1 MGVLAN
7 WAEAAACLFFPHHCA
22 GCGTDRLDKQTKICL
37 RCLHHLPHTHFTTQV
52 DNPIEKIFWGRTR
65 VQAAT
70 SLFFYSQDSILQE
83 LLHQLKYRGN
93 QELGIQLGSLLG
105 TALKNTSRFPV
116 DVLVPVPLHP
126 SKEKSRGFN
135 QATLICQGI
144 AAVTGLPVCTTLLRK
159 NTERSTQTKKNRAE
173 RLENMVG
180 IFKATPPDQSKYKN
194 ILLVDDVITTGA
206 TLEACGQALLEAG
219 ERKLWIASVCYSNR

>member
-22 GCGTDRLDKQTKICL
+22 GCGTDRLDKQTEICL
-37 RCLHHLPHTHFTTQV
+37 RCLHRLPLTHFTAQP
-52 DNPIEKIFWGRTR
+52 DNPIEKIFWGRTH

-70 SLFFYSQDSILQE
+70 SLFFYSQDSTMQS
-83 LLHQLKYRGN
+83 LLHELKYRGN
-93 QELGIQLGSLLG
+93 QALGIQLGSLLG

-144 AAVTGLPVCTTLLRK
+144 AAVTGLPVCTTVLRR
-159 NTERSTQTKKNRAE
+159 NAQRSTQTKKDRAA
-173 RLENMVG
+173 RWENMQG
-180 IFKATPPDQSKYKN
+180 IFEATPFNEVPYKN
-194 ILLVDDVITTGA
+194 ILLIDDVITTGA
-206 TLEACGQALLEAG
+206 TLEACGQALLEAE

>member
-22 GCGTDRLDKQTKICL
+22 GCGTDRLDKQTEICL
-37 RCLHHLPHTHFTTQV
+37 RCLHRLPLTHFTAQP
-52 DNPIEKIFWGRTR
+52 DNPIEKIFWGRTH

-70 SLFFYSQDSILQE
+70 SLFFYSQDSTMQS
-83 LLHQLKYRGN
+83 LLHELKYRGN
-93 QELGIQLGSLLG
+93 QALGIQLGSLLG

-144 AAVTGLPVCTTLLRK
+144 AAVTALPVCTTLLRR
-159 NTERSTQTKKNRAE
+159 NAQRSTQTKKDRAA
-173 RLENMVG
+173 RWENMQG
-180 IFKATPPDQSKYKN
+180 IFEATPFNEVPYKN
-194 ILLVDDVITTGA
+194 ILLIDDVITTGA
-206 TLEACGQALLEAG
+206 TLEACGQALLEAE

>member
-7 WAEAAACLFFPHHCA
+7 WAEAAVCLFFPHHCA
-22 GCGTDRLDKQTKICL
+22 GCGTDRLDKQTEICL
-37 RCLHHLPHTHFTTQV
+37 RCLHRLPLTHFTAQP
-52 DNPIEKIFWGRTR
+52 DNPIEKIFWGRTH

-70 SLFFYSQDSILQE
+70 SLFFYSQDSTMQS
-83 LLHQLKYRGN
+83 LLHELKYRGN
-93 QELGIQLGSLLG
+93 QALGIQLGSLLG

-144 AAVTGLPVCTTLLRK
+144 AAVTGLPVCTTLLRR
-159 NTERSTQTKKNRAE
+159 NAQRSTQTKKDRAA
-173 RLENMVG
+173 RWENMQG
-180 IFKATPPDQSKYKN
+180 IFEATPFNEVPYKN
-194 ILLVDDVITTGA
+194 ILLIDDVITTGA
-206 TLEACGQALLEAG
+206 TLEACGQALLEAE

>member
-1 MGVLAN
+1 
-7 WAEAAACLFFPHHCA
+7 
-22 GCGTDRLDKQTKICL
+22 
-37 RCLHHLPHTHFTTQV
+37 LPHTHFTTQV

-93 QELGIQLGSLLG
+93 QELGIQLGSFLG

-180 IFKATPPDQSKYKN
+180 IFEATPPDQSKYKN

>member
-22 GCGTDRLDKQTKICL
+22 GCGTDRLDKQIEICL
-37 RCLHHLPHTHFTTQV
+37 RCLHRLPLTHFTAQP
-52 DNPIEKIFWGRTR
+52 DNPVEKIFWGRTH

-70 SLFFYSQDSILQE
+70 SLFFYSQDSTMQS
-83 LLHQLKYRGN
+83 LLHELKYRGN
-93 QELGIQLGSLLG
+93 QALGIQLGSLLG

-144 AAVTGLPVCTTLLRK
+144 AAVTGLPVCTTLLRR
-159 NTERSTQTKKNRAE
+159 NAQRSTQTKKDRAA
-173 RLENMVG
+173 RWENMQG
-180 IFKATPPDQSKYKN
+180 IFEATPFNEVPYKN
-194 ILLVDDVITTGA
+194 ILLIDDVITTGA
-206 TLEACGQALLEAG
+206 TLEACGQALLEAE

>member
-22 GCGTDRLDKQTKICL
+22 GCGTDRLDKQTEICL
-37 RCLHHLPHTHFTTQV
+37 RCLHRLPLTHFTAQP
-52 DNPIEKIFWGRTR
+52 DNPIEKIFWGRTH

-70 SLFFYSQDSILQE
+70 SLFFYSQDSTMQS
-83 LLHQLKYRGN
+83 LLHELKYRGN
-93 QELGIQLGSLLG
+93 QALGIQLGSLLG

-144 AAVTGLPVCTTLLRK
+144 AAVTGLPVCTTLLRR
-159 NTERSTQTKKNRAE
+159 NAERSTQTKKDRAE
-173 RLENMVG
+173 RWENMQG
-180 IFKATPPDQSKYKN
+180 IFEATPFNEVPYKN
-194 ILLVDDVITTGA
+194 ILLIDDVITTGA
-206 TLEACGQALLEAG
+206 TLEACGQALLEAE

>member
-22 GCGTDRLDKQTKICL
+22 GCGTDRLDKQTEICL
-37 RCLHHLPHTHFTTQV
+37 RCLHRLPLTHFTAQP
-52 DNPIEKIFWGRTR
+52 DNPIEKIFWGRTH

-70 SLFFYSQDSILQE
+70 SLFFYSQDSTMQS
-83 LLHQLKYRGN
+83 LLHELKYRGN
-93 QELGIQLGSLLG
+93 QALGIQLGSLLG

-144 AAVTGLPVCTTLLRK
+144 AAVTGLPVCTTLLRR
-159 NTERSTQTKKNRAE
+159 NAQRSTQTKKDRAA
-173 RLENMVG
+173 RWENMQG
-180 IFKATPPDQSKYKN
+180 IFEATPFNEVPYKN
-194 ILLVDDVITTGA
+194 ILLIDDVITTGA
-206 TLEACGQALLEAG
+206 TLEACGQAILEAE

>member
-1 MGVLAN
+1 VGVLAN

-22 GCGTDRLDKQTKICL
+22 GCGTDRLDKQTEICL
-37 RCLHHLPHTHFTTQV
+37 RCLHRLPLTHFTAQP
-52 DNPIEKIFWGRTR
+52 DNPIEKIFWGRTH

-70 SLFFYSQDSILQE
+70 SLFFYSQDSTMQS
-83 LLHQLKYRGN
+83 LLHELKYRGN
-93 QELGIQLGSLLG
+93 QALGIQLGSLLG

-144 AAVTGLPVCTTLLRK
+144 SAVTGLPVCTTLLRR
-159 NTERSTQTKKNRAE
+159 NAQRSTQTKKDRAA
-173 RLENMVG
+173 RWENMQG
-180 IFKATPPDQSKYKN
+180 IFEATPFNEVPYKN
-194 ILLVDDVITTGA
+194 ILLIDDVITTGA
-206 TLEACGQALLEAG
+206 TLEACGQALLEAE

>member
-22 GCGTDRLDKQTKICL
+22 GCGTDRLDKQTEICL
-37 RCLHHLPHTHFTTQV
+37 RCLHRLPLTHFTAQP
-52 DNPIEKIFWGRTR
+52 DNPVEKIFWGRTH

-70 SLFFYSQDSILQE
+70 SLFFYSQDSTMQS
-83 LLHQLKYRGN
+83 LLHELKYRGN
-93 QELGIQLGSLLG
+93 QALGIQLGSLLG

-126 SKEKSRGFN
+126 SKEKGRGFN

-144 AAVTGLPVCTTLLRK
+144 AAVTGLPVCTTLLRR
-159 NTERSTQTKKNRAE
+159 NAQRSTQTKKDRAA
-173 RLENMVG
+173 RWENMQG
-180 IFKATPPDQSKYKN
+180 IFEATPFNEVPYKN
-194 ILLVDDVITTGA
+194 ILLIDDVITTGA
-206 TLEACGQALLEAG
+206 TLEACGQALLEAE

>member
-1 MGVLAN
+1 VGVLAN

-22 GCGTDRLDKQTKICL
+22 GCGTDRLDKQTEICL
-37 RCLHHLPHTHFTTQV
+37 RCLHRLPLTHFTAQP
-52 DNPIEKIFWGRTR
+52 DNPVEKIFWGRTH

-70 SLFFYSQDSILQE
+70 SLFFYSQDSTMQS
-83 LLHQLKYRGN
+83 LLHELKYRGN
-93 QELGIQLGSLLG
+93 QALGIQLGSLLG

-144 AAVTGLPVCTTLLRK
+144 AAVTGLPVCTTLLRR
-159 NTERSTQTKKNRAE
+159 NAQRSTQTKKDRAA
-173 RLENMVG
+173 RWENMQG
-180 IFKATPPDQSKYKN
+180 IFEATPFNEVPYKN
-194 ILLVDDVITTGA
+194 ILLIDDVITTGA
-206 TLEACGQALLEAG
+206 TLEACGQALLEAE

>member
-1 MGVLAN
+1 VGVLAN

-22 GCGTDRLDKQTKICL
+22 GCGTDRLDKQTEICL
-37 RCLHHLPHTHFTTQV
+37 RCLHRLPLTHFTAQP
-52 DNPIEKIFWGRTR
+52 DNPVEKIFWGRTH

-70 SLFFYSQDSILQE
+70 SLFFYSQDSTMQS
-83 LLHQLKYRGN
+83 LLHELKYRGN
-93 QELGIQLGSLLG
+93 QALGIQLGSLLG

-144 AAVTGLPVCTTLLRK
+144 ATVTGLPVCTTLLRR
-159 NTERSTQTKKNRAE
+159 NTERSTQTKKDRAA
-173 RLENMVG
+173 RWENMQG
-180 IFKATPPDQSKYKN
+180 IFEATPFNEVPYKN
-194 ILLVDDVITTGA
+194 ILLIDDVITTGA
-206 TLEACGQALLEAG
+206 TLEACGQALLEAE

>member
-1 MGVLAN
+1 VGVLAN

-22 GCGTDRLDKQTKICL
+22 GCGTDRLDKQTEICL

-93 QELGIQLGSLLG
+93 QELGIQLGSFLG

-180 IFKATPPDQSKYKN
+180 IFEATPPDQSKYKN
-194 ILLVDDVITTGA
+194 ILLVDDVVTTGA

>member
-22 GCGTDRLDKQTKICL
+22 GCGTDRLDKQTEICL
-37 RCLHHLPHTHFTTQV
+37 RCLHRLPLTHFTAQP
-52 DNPIEKIFWGRTR
+52 DNPIEKIFWGRTH

-70 SLFFYSQDSILQE
+70 SLFFYSQDSTMQS
-83 LLHQLKYRGN
+83 LLHELKYRGN
-93 QELGIQLGSLLG
+93 QALGIQLGSLLG

-144 AAVTGLPVCTTLLRK
+144 AAVTGLPVCTPLLRR
-159 NTERSTQTKKNRAE
+159 NAQRSTQTKKDRAA
-173 RLENMVG
+173 RWENMQG
-180 IFKATPPDQSKYKN
+180 IFEATPFNEVPYKN
-194 ILLVDDVITTGA
+194 ILLIDDVITTGA
-206 TLEACGQALLEAG
+206 TLEACGQALLEAE

>member
-22 GCGTDRLDKQTKICL
+22 GCGTDRLDKQTEICL
-37 RCLHHLPHTHFTTQV
+37 RCLHRLPLTHFTAQP
-52 DNPIEKIFWGRTR
+52 DNPIEKIFWGRTH

-70 SLFFYSQDSILQE
+70 SLFFYSQDSTMQS
-83 LLHQLKYRGN
+83 LLHELKYRGN
-93 QELGIQLGSLLG
+93 QALGIQLGSLLG

-144 AAVTGLPVCTTLLRK
+144 AAVTGLTVCTTLLRR
-159 NTERSTQTKKNRAE
+159 NAQRSTQTKKDRAA
-173 RLENMVG
+173 RWENMQG
-180 IFKATPPDQSKYKN
+180 IFEATPFNEVPYKN
-194 ILLVDDVITTGA
+194 ILLIDDVITTGA
-206 TLEACGQALLEAG
+206 TLEACGQALLEAE

>member
-1 MGVLAN
+1 VGVLAN

-22 GCGTDRLDKQTKICL
+22 GCGTDRLDKQTEIC
-37 RCLHHLPHTHFTTQV
+37 LPHTHFTTQV

-93 QELGIQLGSLLG
+93 QELGIQLGSFLG

-180 IFKATPPDQSKYKN
+180 IFEATPPDQSKYKN

>member
-22 GCGTDRLDKQTKICL
+22 GCGTDRLDKQTEICL
-37 RCLHHLPHTHFTTQV
+37 RCLHRLPLTHFTAQP
-52 DNPIEKIFWGRTR
+52 DNPIEKIFWGRTH

-70 SLFFYSQDSILQE
+70 SLFFYSQDSTMQS
-83 LLHQLKYRGN
+83 LLHELKYRGN
-93 QELGIQLGSLLG
+93 QALGIQVGSLLG

-144 AAVTGLPVCTTLLRK
+144 AAVTGLPVCTTLLRR
-159 NTERSTQTKKNRAE
+159 NAQRSTQTKKDRAA
-173 RLENMVG
+173 RWENMQG
-180 IFKATPPDQSKYKN
+180 IFEATPFNEVPYKN
-194 ILLVDDVITTGA
+194 ILLIDDVITTGA
-206 TLEACGQALLEAG
+206 TLEACGQALLEAE

>member
-1 MGVLAN
+1 VGVLAN

-22 GCGTDRLDKQTKICL
+22 GCGTDRLDKQTEICL
-37 RCLHHLPHTHFTTQV
+37 RCLHRLPLTHFTAQP
-52 DNPIEKIFWGRTR
+52 DNPIEKIFWGRTH

-70 SLFFYSQDSILQE
+70 SLFFYSQDSTMQS
-83 LLHQLKYRGN
+83 LLHELKYRGN
-93 QELGIQLGSLLG
+93 QALGIQLGSLLG

-144 AAVTGLPVCTTLLRK
+144 AAVTGLTVCTTLLRR
-159 NTERSTQTKKNRAE
+159 NAQRSTQTKKDRAA
-173 RLENMVG
+173 RWENMQG
-180 IFKATPPDQSKYKN
+180 IFEATPFNEVPYKN
-194 ILLVDDVITTGA
+194 ILLIDDVITTGA
-206 TLEACGQALLEAG
+206 TLEACGQALLEAE

>member
-22 GCGTDRLDKQTKICL
+22 GCGTDRLDKQTEICL
-37 RCLHHLPHTHFTTQV
+37 RCLHRLPLTHFTAQP
-52 DNPIEKIFWGRTR
+52 DNPIEKIFWGRTH
-65 VQAAT
+65 VQAVT
-70 SLFFYSQDSILQE
+70 SLFFYSQDSTMQS
-83 LLHQLKYRGN
+83 LLHELKYRGN
-93 QELGIQLGSLLG
+93 QALGIQLGSLLG

-144 AAVTGLPVCTTLLRK
+144 AAVTGLPVCTTLLRR
-159 NTERSTQTKKNRAE
+159 NAQRSTQTKKDRAA
-173 RLENMVG
+173 RWENMQG
-180 IFKATPPDQSKYKN
+180 IFEATPFNEVPYKN
-194 ILLVDDVITTGA
+194 ILLIDDVITTGA
-206 TLEACGQALLEAG
+206 TLEACGQALLEAE

>member
-22 GCGTDRLDKQTKICL
+22 GCGTDRLDKQTEICL
-37 RCLHHLPHTHFTTQV
+37 RCLHRLPLTHFTAQP
-52 DNPIEKIFWGRTR
+52 DNPVEKIFWGRTH

-70 SLFFYSQDSILQE
+70 SLFFYSQDSTMQS
-83 LLHQLKYRGN
+83 LLHELKYRGN
-93 QELGIQLGSLLG
+93 QALGIQLGSLLG

-144 AAVTGLPVCTTLLRK
+144 AAVTGLPVCTTLLRR
-159 NTERSTQTKKNRAE
+159 NAERSTQTKKDRAA
-173 RLENMVG
+173 RWENMQG
-180 IFKATPPDQSKYKN
+180 IFEATPFNEVPYKN
-194 ILLVDDVITTGA
+194 ILLIDDVITTGA
-206 TLEACGQALLEAG
+206 TLEACGQALLEAE

>member
-22 GCGTDRLDKQTKICL
+22 GCGTDRLDKQTEICL
-37 RCLHHLPHTHFTTQV
+37 RCLHRLPLTHFTAQP
-52 DNPIEKIFWGRTR
+52 DNPIEKIFWGRTH

-70 SLFFYSQDSILQE
+70 SLFFYSQDSTMQS
-83 LLHQLKYRGN
+83 LLHELKYRGN
-93 QELGIQLGSLLG
+93 QALGIQLGSLLG

-144 AAVTGLPVCTTLLRK
+144 AAVTGLPVCTTLLRR
-159 NTERSTQTKKNRAE
+159 NAQRSTQTKKDRAA
-173 RLENMVG
+173 RWENMQG
-180 IFKATPPDQSKYKN
+180 IFEATPFNEVPYKN
-194 ILLVDDVITTGA
+194 ILLIDDVITTGA
-206 TLEACGQALLEAG
+206 TLEACGQALLEAE

>member
-1 MGVLAN
+1 
-7 WAEAAACLFFPHHCA
+7 
-22 GCGTDRLDKQTKICL
+22 L

-93 QELGIQLGSLLG
+93 QELGIQLGSFLG

-180 IFKATPPDQSKYKN
+180 IFEATPPDQSKYKN

-206 TLEACGQALLEAG
+206 TLEACGQALLQAG

>member
-22 GCGTDRLDKQTKICL
+22 GCGTDRLDKQTEICL
-37 RCLHHLPHTHFTTQV
+37 RCLHRLPLTHFTAQP
-52 DNPIEKIFWGRTR
+52 DNPVEKIFWGRTH

-70 SLFFYSQDSILQE
+70 SLFFYSQDSTMQS
-83 LLHQLKYRGN
+83 LLHELKYRGN
-93 QELGIQLGSLLG
+93 QALGIQLGSLLG

-144 AAVTGLPVCTTLLRK
+144 AAVTGLTVCTTLLRR
-159 NTERSTQTKKNRAE
+159 NAQRSTQTKKDRAA
-173 RLENMVG
+173 RWENMQG
-180 IFKATPPDQSKYKN
+180 IFEATPFNEVPYKN
-194 ILLVDDVITTGA
+194 ILLIDDVITTGA
-206 TLEACGQALLEAG
+206 TLEACGQALLEAE

>member
-1 MGVLAN
+1 MGELAN

-22 GCGTDRLDKQTKICL
+22 GCGSDRLDRQTEICL
-37 RCLHHLPHTHFTTQV
+37 RCLHRLPQTHFTGHSE
-52 DNPIEKIFWGRTR
+52 NPVEKIFWGRTP

-70 SLFFYSQDSILQE
+70 SLFFYSQDSIMQA
-83 LLHQLKYRGN
+83 LLHELKYRGN
-93 QELGIQLGSLLG
+93 QALGIQLGSLLG
-105 TALKNTSRFPV
+105 TALKNNSRFPV

-144 AAVTGLPVCTTLLRK
+144 AGVTGLPVCTTLLRR
-159 NTERSTQTKKNRAE
+159 NSERSTQTKKDRAE
-173 RLENMVG
+173 RWENMRG
-180 IFKATPPDQSKYKN
+180 IFEATPSKEAPYKN
-194 ILLVDDVITTGA
+194 ILLIDDVITTGA
-206 TLEACGQALLEAG
+206 TLEACGQALVETG

>member
-22 GCGTDRLDKQTKICL
+22 GCGTDRLDKQTEICL
-37 RCLHHLPHTHFTTQV
+37 RCLHRLPLTHFTAQP
-52 DNPIEKIFWGRTR
+52 DNPVEKIFWGRTH

-70 SLFFYSQDSILQE
+70 SLFFYSQDSTMQS
-83 LLHQLKYRGN
+83 LLHELKYRGN
-93 QELGIQLGSLLG
+93 QALGIQLGSLLG

-144 AAVTGLPVCTTLLRK
+144 AAVTGLPVCTTLLRR
-159 NTERSTQTKKNRAE
+159 NAERSTQTKKDRAE
-173 RLENMVG
+173 RWENMQG
-180 IFKATPPDQSKYKN
+180 IFEATPFNEVPYKN
-194 ILLVDDVITTGA
+194 ILLIDDVITTGA
-206 TLEACGQALLEAG
+206 TLEACGQALLEAE

>member
-22 GCGTDRLDKQTKICL
+22 GCGTDRLDKQIEICL
-37 RCLHHLPHTHFTTQV
+37 RCLHRLPLTHFTAQP
-52 DNPIEKIFWGRTR
+52 DNPIEKIFWGRTH

-93 QELGIQLGSLLG
+93 QELGIQLGSFLG

-126 SKEKSRGFN
+126 AKEKSRGFN

-144 AAVTGLPVCTTLLRK
+144 AAVTGLTVCTTLLRR
-159 NTERSTQTKKNRAE
+159 NAQRSTQTKKDRAA
-173 RLENMVG
+173 RWENMQG
-180 IFKATPPDQSKYKN
+180 IFEATPFNEVPYKN
-194 ILLVDDVITTGA
+194 ILLIDDVITTGA
-206 TLEACGQALLEAG
+206 TLEACGQALLEAE

>member
-1 MGVLAN
+1 VGVLAN

-22 GCGTDRLDKQTKICL
+22 GCGTDRLDKQTEICL
-37 RCLHHLPHTHFTTQV
+37 RCLHRLPLTHFTAQP
-52 DNPIEKIFWGRTR
+52 DNPIEKIFWGRTH

-70 SLFFYSQDSILQE
+70 SLFFYSQDSTMQS
-83 LLHQLKYRGN
+83 LLHELKYRGN
-93 QELGIQLGSLLG
+93 QALGIQLGSLLG

-144 AAVTGLPVCTTLLRK
+144 AAVTGLPVCTTLLRR
-159 NTERSTQTKKNRAE
+159 NAQRSTQTKKDRAA
-173 RLENMVG
+173 RWENMQG
-180 IFKATPPDQSKYKN
+180 IFEATPFNEVPYKN
-194 ILLVDDVITTGA
+194 ILLIDDVITTGA
-206 TLEACGQALLEAG
+206 TLEACGQALLEAE

>member
-1 MGVLAN
+1 M
-7 WAEAAACLFFPHHCA
+7 
-22 GCGTDRLDKQTKICL
+22 
-37 RCLHHLPHTHFTTQV
+37 
-52 DNPIEKIFWGRTR
+52 
-65 VQAAT
+65 QAAT

-105 TALKNTSRFPV
+105 TVLKNNNRFPV

-180 IFKATPPDQSKYKN
+180 IFEATPPDQSKYKN

>member
-22 GCGTDRLDKQTKICL
+22 GCGTDRLDKQTEICL
-37 RCLHHLPHTHFTTQV
+37 RCLHRLPLTHFTAQP
-52 DNPIEKIFWGRTR
+52 DNPVEKIFWGRTH

-70 SLFFYSQDSILQE
+70 SLFFYSQDSTMQS
-83 LLHQLKYRGN
+83 LLHELKYRGN
-93 QELGIQLGSLLG
+93 QALGIQLGSLLG

-144 AAVTGLPVCTTLLRK
+144 AAVTGLPVCTTLLRR
-159 NTERSTQTKKNRAE
+159 NAERSTQTKKDSAARW
-173 RLENMVG
+173 ENMQG
-180 IFKATPPDQSKYKN
+180 IFEATPFNEVPYKN
-194 ILLVDDVITTGA
+194 ILLIDDVITTGA
-206 TLEACGQALLEAG
+206 TLEACGQALLEAE

>member
-22 GCGTDRLDKQTKICL
+22 GCGTDRLDRQTEICL
-37 RCLHHLPHTHFTTQV
+37 RCLHQLPQTHFTGHA
-52 DNPIEKIFWGRTR
+52 DNPVEKIFWGRTQ

-70 SLFFYSQDSILQE
+70 SLFFYSQDSIMQA
-83 LLHQLKYRGN
+83 LLHELKYRGN

-105 TALKNTSRFPV
+105 TVLKNNSRFAV
-116 DVLVPVPLHP
+116 DVLVPVPLYP

-144 AAVTGLPVCTTLLRK
+144 AAVTGLPVCTTLLRR
-159 NTERSTQTKKNRAE
+159 NTERSTQTKKDRAE
-173 RLENMVG
+173 RWENMRG
-180 IFKATPPDQSKYKN
+180 IFEATPFNEVPYKN
-194 ILLVDDVITTGA
+194 ILLIDDVITTGA
-206 TLEACGQALLEAG
+206 TLEACGQALLEAE